1 MITVKE
7 VTTAKQRR
15 EFLNFPNELYKGN
28 PCYVPPLYGDEKKLF
43 SSKNVY
49 YDTCE
54 SVYFLASDGKKMVGR
69 ISGTIQHASN
79 KKTGEKRVRF
89 NKFDCVNNVE
99 VAKSLFSAVESWAL
113 TRGYDT
119 VCGPLGFSDLER
131 EGLLI
136 EGFDQT
142 NTFEEQYN
150 YPYYA
155 ELIEACGYAKD
166 VDWLEYRLF
175 KPKAVNE
182 RIERISKKVLEKY
195 GLKMAECKSAKDF
208 LNKYKDQMV
217 HVLDEGYKGLYG
229 TVPFTDRMKEQ
240 IVNQFDLI
248 IKKDYIGAILDKND
262 RVVGFGLC
270 FPSIG
275 DALAG
280 GNGKLTPRTLIRL
293 LKILKKPRRLDLA
306 LIAVLPEYRNLG
318 VNSIVLDGLI
328 KLMLKKDIEYCETN
342 LCLEYNYSIQAQWK
356 FFDHIQHKRRRSY
369 VKVIAP
375 NSVVTPAE
383 ATENGKN

>member
-1 MITVKE
+1 MITVKQ
-7 VTTAKQRR
+7 VTTAKDRKK
-15 EFLNFPNELYKGN
+15 FLDFPNELYKGN
-28 PCYVPPLYGDEKKLF
+28 PCYVPPLYGDEKKIF
-43 SSKNVY
+43 SKKNVY

-54 SVYFLASDGKKMVGR
+54 SVYFLALDGEKTVGR

-79 KKTGEKRVRF
+79 KKTGELRVRF
-89 NKFDCVNNVE
+89 NKFDAINDLE
-99 VAKSLFSAVESWAL
+99 VARALFDAVENWAL
-113 TRGYDT
+113 SRGYDT

-155 ELIEACGYAKD
+155 ELIEACGYEKD

-195 GLKMAECKSAKDF
+195 GLRMAESKSARDF

-217 HVLDEGYKGLYG
+217 YVLDEGYKELYG

-280 GNGKLTPRTLIRL
+280 GNGKLYPKTIYKL
-293 LKILKKPRRLDLA
+293 LKILKKPKRLDLA

-328 KLMLKKDIEYCETN
+328 KLMLEKDIEYCETN

-356 FFDHIQHKRRRSY
+356 FFDHVQHKRRRSY
-369 VKVIAP
+369 VK
-375 NSVVTPAE
+375 
-383 ATENGKN
+383 KLK

>member
-15 EFLNFPNELYKGN
+15 EFLNFPHRLYKGN
-28 PCYVPPLYGDEKKLF
+28 PCYVPPLYGDEKKIF
-43 SSKNVY
+43 SPKNVY

-54 SVYFLASDGKKMVGR
+54 SIYFIATDGEKTVGR

-89 NKFDCVNNVE
+89 NKFDCVNDVE
-99 VAKSLFSAVESWAL
+99 VAKALFSAVEDWAL

-142 NTFEEQYN
+142 STFEEQYN

-155 ELIEACGYAKD
+155 ELIEACGYSKD

-195 GLKMAECKSAKDF
+195 ELKMAECKSAKDF

-217 HVLDEGYKGLYG
+217 YVLDEGYKELYG
-229 TVPFTDRMKEQ
+229 TVPFTERMKEQ

-280 GNGKLTPRTLIRL
+280 GNGRLTPRTAVRL
-293 LKILKKPRRLDLA
+293 FKILKKPRRLDLA

-318 VNSIVLDGLI
+318 VNSLVLDGLI
-328 KLMLKKDIEYCETN
+328 KLMLEKDIEYCETN

-356 FFDHIQHKRRRSY
+356 FFEHVQHKRRRSY
-369 VKVIAP
+369 VKELT
-375 NSVVTPAE
+375 ST
-383 ATENGKN
+383 K